1 MATEIFYS
9 CQMENVFAEIISIK
23 FFLQN
28 ETQKHEVLK
37 MIFHMKAFPILNDSK
52 SQILCAMTLK
62 QFMEF
67 SFNR

>member
-1 MATEIFYS
+1 
-9 CQMENVFAEIISIK
+9 MENVFAEIISIK

-37 MIFHMKAFPILNDSK
+37 MIFRMKAFPILNDSK
-52 SQILCAMTLK
+52 SQILCATTLK